1 MGGDEFYFE
10 PDVTFKYKEI
20 WVCFMVKIGQIFLI
34 FRFPFTSTKT
44 SILWKCVLVLVT
56 VFTKGRTDYNYKHA
70 FGAVLSVLSFLI
82 TWNI

>member
-1 MGGDEFYFE
+1 MGDDEFYFE
-10 PDVTFKYKEI
+10 PDVTFKYKD
-20 WVCFMVKIGQIFLI
+20 WTDFLI

-44 SILWKCVLVLVT
+44 SILWKCVLVLFT
-56 VFTKGRTDYNYKHA
+56 IFTKGHTEYNYKHA